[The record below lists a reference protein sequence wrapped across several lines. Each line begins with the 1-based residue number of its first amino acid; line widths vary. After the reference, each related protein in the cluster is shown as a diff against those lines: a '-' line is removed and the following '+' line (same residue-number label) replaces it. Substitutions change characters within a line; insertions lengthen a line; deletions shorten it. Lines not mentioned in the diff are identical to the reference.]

1 MTVSYIQR
9 WAPFDPM
16 ALMGRHPNGAFV
28 TYADHVAA
36 VAAAREDE
44 RGKTIVS
51 YDLMKQRKS
60 YEQGQRDERERLL
73 NKLAE
78 RGVGTIDYL
87 LAVLDEEK

>member
-1 MTVSYIQR
+1 MIAAHTK
-9 WAPFDPM
+9 A
-16 ALMGRHPNGAFV
+16 GRHPNGAFV

-36 VAAAREDE
+36 VAAARLEE
-44 RGKTIVS
+44 REKCQEKVWNFDRG
-51 YDLMKQRKS
+51 